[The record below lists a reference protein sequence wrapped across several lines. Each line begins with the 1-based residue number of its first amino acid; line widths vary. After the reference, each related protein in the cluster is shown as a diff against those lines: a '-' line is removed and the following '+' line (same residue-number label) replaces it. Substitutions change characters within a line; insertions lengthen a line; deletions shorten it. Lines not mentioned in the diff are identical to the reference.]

1 MSPTFEAPYITKTC
15 VTYGV
20 EKWEDCWRDISS
32 LWSAHW
38 EELALNK
45 DIIKLNV
52 NIERYIQLSKSGHL
66 HVVVARDGGKAIGYH
81 ISMIDYH
88 LHYADTLMAV
98 TDVYYI
104 AKGYRRGTTGI
115 KLFRE
120 VERTLAKR
128 GVKKFFI
135 QTKVHDD
142 LDHSR
147 IFEYLKYRHVE
158 KLYAKTLG
166 G

>member
-1 MSPTFEAPYITKTC
+1 MIAESTM
-15 VTYGV
+15 VQYGV
-20 EKWEDCWRDISS
+20 ERWEDCWRDIQY
-32 LWSAHW
+32 LWDAHW
-38 EELALNK
+38 NELALNR
-45 DIIKLNV
+45 DTIKLNV
-52 NIERYIQLSKSGHL
+52 DIDRYVALSTSGHL
-66 HVVVARDGGKAIGYH
+66 HVVVARDEGKAVGYH
-81 ISMIDYH
+81 LSILDYH
-88 LHYADTLMAV
+88 LHYKDTLMAV
-98 TDVYYI
+98 TDVYFI

-115 KLFRE
+115 KLFKE
-120 VERTLAKR
+120 VERTLAER